1 MDNHFAAFAH
11 NHDVLYRHSVEY
23 SPTWFRRVVILRMQK
38 AQNQSKVGCPQ
49 SPRIRIFPW
58 SDFEE
63 HDGRCRNG
71 EKPKD
76 DYVPLRP
83 PALKSCVSELQDGSD
98 ANKRVTTLSFELIT
112 SRSQLLQDDFLRCQ
126 RKRQHWWTVTI
137 VGRSRC
143 WLFARMASK
152 TNWRSSS
159 VVRALLYLP
168 GRWAFIVG
176 WRFVRADRTGQ
187 SFGCTKYFFAFEYKL
202 IITKC
207 LW

>member
-1 MDNHFAAFAH
+1 
-11 NHDVLYRHSVEY
+11 
-23 SPTWFRRVVILRMQK
+23 MQK

-63 HDGRCRNG
+63 HDGRCRTGVGEMMGVG

-83 PALKSCVSELQDGSD
+83 PALKSCVSELQDGAD

-126 RKRQHWWTVTI
+126 RKRQH
-137 VGRSRC
+137 
-143 WLFARMASK
+143 
-152 TNWRSSS
+152 
-159 VVRALLYLP
+159 
-168 GRWAFIVG
+168 
-176 WRFVRADRTGQ
+176 
-187 SFGCTKYFFAFEYKL
+187 
-202 IITKC
+202 
-207 LW
+207 

>member
-1 MDNHFAAFAH
+1 
-11 NHDVLYRHSVEY
+11 
-23 SPTWFRRVVILRMQK
+23 MQK

-76 DYVPLRP
+76 DYVPPRP
-83 PALKSCVSELQDGSD
+83 PALKSRVSELQDGAD

-126 RKRQHWWTVTI
+126 RKRQHRWTVTI
-137 VGRSRC
+137 VVGRTKSVLIICEDGNPDKLTLIFSR
-143 WLFARMASK
+143 ARPLVF
-152 TNWRSSS
+152 TRSSGFYS
-159 VVRALLYLP
+159 WMTFCSSWQDWPKFWLH
-168 GRWAFIVG
+168 
-176 WRFVRADRTGQ
+176 
-187 SFGCTKYFFAFEYKL
+187 
-202 IITKC
+202 
-207 LW
+207 